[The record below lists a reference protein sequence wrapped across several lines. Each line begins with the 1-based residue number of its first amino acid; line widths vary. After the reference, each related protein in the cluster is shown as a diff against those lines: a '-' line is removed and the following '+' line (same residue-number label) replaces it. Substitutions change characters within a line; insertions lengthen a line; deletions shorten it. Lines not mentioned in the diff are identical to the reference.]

1 MVKRI
6 ELGAILFALTLV
18 LSGLARAQWDSDDGY
33 YRQGDRSMAQQYGDQ
48 NGYHEGI
55 KHGRHEG
62 RENDP
67 EDFHIPDDGHASRGY
82 RDWMGP
88 IWVYQNAYREGY
100 RAGFR
105 AGYNR
110 ESRTWSNSDTADFP
124 VVYGGNY
131 GGIWSGNQSHE
142 IGFRDGALVAREDI
156 REGKPYNPN
165 PRGRYEDRARDYR
178 GQYASGYRAGYEST
192 RGRY

>member
-1 MVKRI
+1 MPV
-6 ELGAILFALTLV
+6 
-18 LSGLARAQWDSDDGY
+18 ARFGS
-33 YRQGDRSMAQQYGDQ
+33 RREDRSRTLLRMFLSFSKISVRVSRTLAGA
-48 NGYHEGI
+48 N
-55 KHGRHEG
+55 R
-62 RENDP
+62 
-67 EDFHIPDDGHASRGY
+67 IPIPT
-82 RDWMGP
+82 P
-88 IWVYQNAYREGY
+88 IGTPTKIA
-100 RAGFR
+100 
-105 AGYNR
+105 
-110 ESRTWSNSDTADFP
+110 SRTWSNSDTADFP